1 MSILQRP
8 GWGNRE
14 LIEEAVPRLGTE
26 VRSEFEKK
34 FHETGAGKVA
44 GAGSP
49 QVEFWKFIA
58 AVIFKNDQLREY
70 WPMVVNTRGELNPRI
85 KASDISAVAE
95 QPEGEQAIEL
105 LKSEAAKAFASA
117 ETFEEVNS
125 SVHWTR
131 RAKSTAEH
139 AAYKGGFKGPH
150 EATPAEFENAEDT
163 REKAQKLARLQA
175 KVEGRPFE
183 TKGPSDTITDRPPT
197 DEELINADRAMFKFT
212 MAPLLAKI
220 PVRAKHSY
228 ADSFFDDE
236 EEADN
241 ITVLDAMGDYPQLI
255 DALFDSGDVYEFMDK
270 IAALTHDSDQ
280 ALSDIAQ
287 QIFSHIKT
295 KLIKGAE
302 EIIDDAAAKATTN
315 HPFMDVGSLT
325 TKKKEQEKNQED
337 EELSIAKKQAG
348 NLAEIQR
355 ATKDF
360 WAKRG
365 ENEPPVSRTEI
376 VGSTPSKF
384 REDVK
389 LTSKQTDQ
397 LLQEKYV
404 KTRQYLAAME
414 EQFRQ
419 R

>member
-14 LIEEAVPRLGTE
+14 LIEEATPRLGTE
-26 VRSEFEKK
+26 VRGEFEKRY
-34 FHETGAGKVA
+34 HETGAGKVA

-49 QVEFWKFIA
+49 QVEFWKFVA
-58 AVIFKNDQLREY
+58 AVIYKNEELKGY
-70 WPMVVNTRGELNPRI
+70 WPMVVSSSGQFNPRI
-85 KASDISAVAE
+85 KASDISFVAE
-95 QPEGEQAIEL
+95 QPEGERAIEL
-105 LKSEAAKAFASA
+105 LKSEAAKAFATA
-117 ETFEEVNS
+117 DAFEELNS
-125 SVHWTR
+125 TVHWTR
-131 RAKSTAEH
+131 RAKSSAEH

-150 EATPAEFENAEDT
+150 EAVPAEFESAEDT

-175 KVEGRPFE
+175 KIEGRPFE
-183 TKGPSDTITDRPPT
+183 TKAPSDSISDRPPT

-220 PVRAKHSY
+220 PVRAKHSH

-236 EEADN
+236 EEVDN

-255 DALFDSGDVYEFMDK
+255 DALFDSGDVYEFMDR
-270 IAALTHDSDQ
+270 IAELTHDSDP

-295 KLIKGAE
+295 KLIRGAE
-302 EIIDDAAAKATTN
+302 EIIDDAAAKAAPSK

-325 TKKKEQEKNQED
+325 PKKPVNREEEEMARAKKEM
-337 EELSIAKKQAG
+337 G

-360 WAKRG
+360 WARRG
-365 ENEPPVSRTEI
+365 QEEPAISRTEI

-389 LTSKQTDQ
+389 LTPRQTDQ

-414 EQFRQ
+414 EQFRSI
-419 R
+419 

>member
-8 GWGNRE
+8 GWGHRE
-14 LIEEAVPRLGTE
+14 LIEEAVPRLGAE
-26 VRSEFEKK
+26 VRGEFEKK
-34 FHETGAGKVA
+34 FHATGAGKVA

-85 KASDISAVAE
+85 KANDISAVAE
-95 QPEGEQAIEL
+95 QPHGEQAIEL
-105 LKSEAAKAFASA
+105 LKSEAAKAFASVEA
-117 ETFEEVNS
+117 FEEVNS
-125 SVHWTR
+125 TVHWTR

-150 EATPAEFENAEDT
+150 EAVPQEFESAEDT

-175 KVEGRPFE
+175 KIEGKPYE
-183 TKGPSDTITDRPPT
+183 TKAPSDSITDRPPT
-197 DEELINADRAMFKFT
+197 DEELINADRAMFQFA

-236 EEADN
+236 EESDN

-255 DALFDSGDVYEFMDK
+255 DALFDSGDVYEFMDRV
-270 IAALTHDSDQ
+270 AELTHDKDP

-295 KLIKGAE
+295 KLIRGAE
-302 EIIDDAAAKATTN
+302 EIIDDAASKAAPTT
-315 HPFMDVGSLT
+315 HPFMGVGSL
-325 TKKKEQEKNQED
+325 KPKKPVNKEEEELALAKKEM
-337 EELSIAKKQAG
+337 G

-360 WAKRG
+360 WARRG
-365 ENEPPVSRTEI
+365 MEEPAISRTEI
-376 VGSTPSKF
+376 VGTTPKNF